1 MKRLYAKRLLVSIL
15 TAVLVFNCVMVKP
28 MQTKAVGTTLA
39 GLTIWEILSIIG
51 LTVAGGVLTYEVAQ
65 GNEFTLPG
73 SEEAQRI
80 IDQIK
85 ANSMVAGVAVDRMVE
100 QISNAQA
107 GDTVYMSQE
116 DFDTLRAYYAQHD
129 FDYSVADT
137 IQGANFQQ
145 IVSSLEG
152 FSGHSLPQDSTN
164 MTILQNF
171 LTTGGQYVAYYAF
184 NELYNSWR
192 LIISNGTP
200 AFEEIQGARP
210 PRDSDLR
217 ISGNL
222 LIYNGYG
229 SWIYANQTAV
239 VKANMST
246 YAINSAIVSS
256 QLQDIKSLLQQG
268 NYDVLTRGR
277 YWNDTDELTGNIA
290 ITVPWANTWR
300 SALAEQL
307 LGTRSIADLY
317 PLINVYPVNTLSDTL
332 AGTLTGLD
340 ARSFSIPLTSA
351 FSWAGANDLVTETQ
365 SYYSMDLRNFFP
377 FCIPFDV
384 VDFCRQFQA
393 TPQAPSITF
402 PFPYM
407 TDGGG
412 VAFIEKTF
420 DLSQFDAVA
429 QLVRRLELVA
439 FIVGLA
445 FVTRNFFIRG

>member
-1 MKRLYAKRLLVSIL
+1 MKLYKNKLSKSIISFVLIAFILIASVL
-15 TAVLVFNCVMVKP
+15 TPYQKA
-28 MQTKAVGTTLA
+28 KAVGTTLA

-73 SEEAQRI
+73 SEEARRI

-116 DFDTLRAYYAQHD
+116 DFDALRAYYAQHD
-129 FDYSVADT
+129 FNYSVADT
-137 IQGANFQQ
+137 IQGANFEQL
-145 IVSSLEG
+145 VSSLEA

-164 MTILQNF
+164 MNILHNF
-171 LTTGGQYVAYYAF
+171 LSTGGQYIAYYSF
-184 NELYNSWR
+184 NQLYNTWQ
-192 LIISNGTP
+192 LIISNGSP
-200 AFEEIQGARP
+200 GFEDIQGARP

-222 LIYNGYG
+222 LVYSGYG
-229 SWIYANQTAV
+229 SWSSLSSIGV
-239 VKANMST
+239 IKANLST

-277 YWNDTDELTGNIA
+277 YWNQSDELEGNIA

-300 SALAEQL
+300 SALAEQV

-340 ARSFSIPLTSA
+340 ARTFSIPLTSA

-384 VDFCRQFQA
+384 YAFLQA
-393 TPQAPSITF
+393 FDVEPEAPSVTWLF
-402 PFPYM
+402 PTGTGQYVEQ
-407 TDGGG
+407 T
-412 VAFIEKTF
+412 I
-420 DLSQFDAVA
+420 DLSPFNAVA
-429 QLVRRLELVA
+429 SVVRTLELIA

-445 FVTRNFFIRG
+445 MVTRSFFIRG